1 MNDNVRQLIQF
12 CFCKQHSMIIGH
24 FMLLVFCIGSS
35 HLLLTCSL
43 WVAYVR
49 WQQRGN
55 IHRFIGRNLIAHFNW
70 SNYNVSFATIEIIH
84 TWSLSMKCLWL
95 NLLYQFEPLYFKQQ
109 PWLTYIWC
117 SVKPMQCTGRRLVH
131 LNFRP
136 NSLPLSYAKC
146 NAIVT
151 RHVVPF
157 NSTF

>member
-1 MNDNVRQLIQF
+1 LNILYWDWIELMNDNVRQLIQF

-109 PWLTYIWC
+109 PWLTITMIDIHM
-117 SVKPMQCTGRRLVH
+117 V
-131 LNFRP
+131 FRQ
-136 NSLPLSYAKC
+136 
-146 NAIVT
+146 T
-151 RHVVPF
+151 RAMHGAP
-157 NSTF
+157 SSSS